1 VSEEGPVDASNDYD
15 YLGEA
20 LDALDRLYDGESKPR
35 DVQAILKLAGL
46 GLANRELGGRISD
59 VADRLLHKVQAS
71 RPAELD
77 DQAALQAT
85 DEIRIAVAEAWA
97 KLDFER
103 NPHHQSR

>member
-1 VSEEGPVDASNDYD
+1 MSEDGVDASSDYD

-20 LDALDRLYDGESKPR
+20 LDALDRLYDGESKAT
-35 DVQAILKLAGL
+35 DVHAILKLAGL

-59 VADRLLHKVQAS
+59 VAEQLLQKVRAS

-77 DQAALQAT
+77 NQAALQIT
-85 DEIRIAVAEAWA
+85 DELRGAIADAWA